1 MSLVLDPRNTALV
14 LIDLQKGILSQ
25 PLAPHDAATVTKNGA
40 ALARRFL
47 DRSAPVVAVTVSF
60 AADYGDAPPKQVDSP
75 MQLPPGGLPA
85 GWADLV
91 PEIDGLAGML
101 HVTKRQWGAF
111 FGTELDIQLRRRGIT
126 TIVLGGVST
135 PIGVEQ
141 TAREA
146 WQHNYN
152 VVIAEDAC
160 AAGGTDAA
168 DIHRHSI
175 DKIMPRIAR
184 IRSTEQVLAALG

>member
-1 MSLVLDPRNTALV
+1 MSLVLDPRSTALV

-25 PLAPHDAATVTKNGA
+25 PLAPHDAGTVTKNGV
-40 ALARRFL
+40 ALAKRFL
-47 DRSAPVVAVTVSF
+47 EKKAPVVAVNVTFS
-60 AADYGDAPPKQVDSP
+60 ADYADAPPKQVDSP

-85 GWADLV
+85 GWGDLV
-91 PEIDGLAGML
+91 DEIGGLSGIL
-101 HVTKRQWGAF
+101 RVTKRQWGAF

-146 WQHNYN
+146 WQLNYD
-152 VVIAEDAC
+152 VVLVEDAS
-160 AAGGTDAA
+160 AAGGGDAQ
-168 DIHRHSI
+168 IHQHSI
-175 DKIMPRIAR
+175 QKILPRISR
-184 IRSTEQVLAALG
+184 IRSTADVLAALA